1 MAGDIGYSSE
11 RFGRALSYLALHEG
25 TYRERLQEALAEAH
39 HSVDGESGRPIPG
52 VPTGA
57 ITFGSKPD
65 PQTLE
70 LGAEVDGQV
79 LSAGRYTV
87 SADGKTLTVTNKGT
101 GLKGPFEV
109 VMVMERVVR

>member
-1 MAGDIGYSSE
+1 MKRNQAPLPGKVA
-11 RFGRALSYLALHEG
+11 ALLRESRLFVLA
-25 TYRERLQEALAEAH
+25 AAC
-39 HSVDGESGRPIPG
+39 
-52 VPTGA
+52 A
-57 ITFGSKPD
+57 IANLFPSD

-79 LSAGRYTV
+79 LSAGRYKV

-109 VMVMERVVR
+109 VMVLERVVR